1 MKTLAFAIFLLSA
14 LFFPQL
20 HVWAATGET
29 EVPFAFEKGHIIV
42 AAKIRGN
49 TPVEVELSTGTEH
62 SLINELVLEKYKLK
76 SSYTGDGII
85 TGSSLDKIIIF
96 VAVSD
101 LQVGEVQAP
110 TMFMRYGAQA
120 TTQISQRTGR
130 EVFAVLGAD
139 FFKGR
144 VVQFDFRKKVVR
156 FMKHAPNQVAPSANF
171 TSLKM
176 RPGSDPVQLPI
187 TEEVMVAGKKLK
199 TLFDTGA
206 LTVVSLTPSGSKQVG
221 LTAPTDKGPPRT
233 DKLTSLRFGEIE
245 FTDLPV
251 TLHAKDSDFDRDSK
265 GYVAVVGV
273 AVLQNFI
280 VTFDF
285 AGGVISLER
294 I

>member
-1 MKTLAFAIFLLSA
+1 L
-14 LFFPQL
+14 Q
-20 HVWAATGET
+20 VRAATDET

-42 AAKIRGN
+42 AAKINGK
-49 TPVEVELSTGTEH
+49 TSVEVELSTGTEH

-101 LQVGEVQAP
+101 LQVGDVKAP
-110 TMFMRYGAQA
+110 TMYMRYGAQA
-120 TTQISQRTGR
+120 TTQIGQRIGR

-144 VVQFDFRKKVVR
+144 VVQFDFRKRVVR
-156 FMKHAPNQVAPSANF
+156 FMNHAPNQVTPGANF
-171 TSLKM
+171 TTLKM
-176 RPGSDPVQLPI
+176 RPGSEPIQLPI
-187 TEEVMVAGKKLK
+187 TEEVTVAGKKLK

-206 LTVVSLTPSGSKQVG
+206 LTVISLTPSGSKQVG
-221 LTAPTDKGPPRT
+221 LAAPPDKGPPRT
-233 DKLTSLRFGEIE
+233 DKLSSLRFGEIE
-245 FTDLPV
+245 FTDIPV

-265 GYVAVVGV
+265 GYAAVVGV

-285 AGGVISLER
+285 AGGVINLER